1 MPQCRGIPGWEDRSG
16 WVGGAPSERQRER
29 GRDKGFLKV
38 RPEKGKT
45 FEM

>member
-1 MPQCRGIPGWEDRSG
+1 MPKREDRSG
-16 WVGGAPSERQRER
+16 WVGGGAPSERQEEGEWDR
-29 GRDKGFLKV
+29 GFLKE